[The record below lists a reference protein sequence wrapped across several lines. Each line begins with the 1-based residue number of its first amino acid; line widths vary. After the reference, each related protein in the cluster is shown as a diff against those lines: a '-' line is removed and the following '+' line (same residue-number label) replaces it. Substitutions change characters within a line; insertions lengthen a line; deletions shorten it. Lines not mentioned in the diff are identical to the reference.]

1 MPEGV
6 GGRCPASSQ
15 SQPRDPAF
23 SDRKEDRLPET
34 KRLNF
39 QLQLP
44 GAQPR
49 PPVQVKHLPKHPL
62 YRQTQ
67 GEGRGAWCST
77 VFILFISVTV
87 FCCLAFSFQFG
98 WGVRWAKRGRRNP
111 PPGDAGQAH
120 GRAGVRVGSEGIFPL
135 LLASFIQTCPFL
147 AVFILC
153 VCFW

>member
-15 SQPRDPAF
+15 SQPRGPAF

-62 YRQTQ
+62 YRQTR
-67 GEGRGAWCST
+67 GEGRGRGVLQFLSFLSVSLFFVVWLL
-77 VFILFISVTV
+77 VFSLD
-87 FCCLAFSFQFG
+87 G
-98 WGVRWAKRGRRNP
+98 
-111 PPGDAGQAH
+111 
-120 GRAGVRVGSEGIFPL
+120 E
-135 LLASFIQTCPFL
+135 
-147 AVFILC
+147 
-153 VCFW
+153 